1 MILFELKTKGGKI
14 INDNWSD
21 ISTQKLVK
29 YQDSNKIVYVCNL
42 EVEKIKIK
50 LKDLETEM
58 VVPEGCDVYFAKKAQ
73 ISSLQKE
80 ETFVG
85 LIAGLIKDG
94 EVVEERFIN
103 NIAHEIMGFRK

>member
-1 MILFELKTKGGKI
+1 MILFELTIKGGKI

-21 ISTQKLVK
+21 ISEQKLVK
-29 YQDSNKIVYVCNL
+29 YNDSNKTVYVCNL
-42 EVEKIKIK
+42 EVEKITIK
-50 LKDLETEM
+50 LEDLETTIKI
-58 VVPEGCDVYFAKKAQ
+58 PEGYEVYFAKRAQ
-73 ISSLQKE
+73 ITSNQRE
-80 ETFVG
+80 EVLVG